1 MKNSTK
7 ILIIK
12 VLVIVSY
19 YVCFIIP
26 VPDGWLKENINFIP
40 LNTTSMSFDTLV
52 EIDAKDGTS
61 LTIFESD
68 INILRVGGINK
79 SDCFV
84 YDRSLNYVNFY
95 CEIGKYAVT
104 YEPKTIIP
112 KLKVKSMIPKLDINK
127 VDIRHL
133 NLYLNQS
140 KCTISEVKY
149 LQKLEITGDNKS
161 EVHLKSCQIDTL
173 IIDQN
178 TKLLPDGKSKLP
190 ILIRR

>member
-19 YVCFIIP
+19 FVCFIIP
-26 VPDGWLKENINFIP
+26 VPDGWIKNGDFTP
-40 LNTTSMSFDTLV
+40 LNTSSMSFDKLD
-52 EIDAKDGTS
+52 EIEAKSGTS
-61 LTIFESD
+61 LTIIESD
-68 INILRVGGINK
+68 INNFTVGGINK

-84 YDRSLNYVNFY
+84 YDRSINYVNFY
-95 CEIGKYAVT
+95 CEIGKYTVT

-112 KLKVKSMIPKLDINK
+112 KLKVKSMVPKLDINK

-161 EVHLKSCQIDTL
+161 EVNLNSSQIDSL
-173 IIDQN
+173 IIDDR
-178 TKLLPDGKSKLP
+178 TKLIRDHKSK
-190 ILIRR
+190 IVNLIIR